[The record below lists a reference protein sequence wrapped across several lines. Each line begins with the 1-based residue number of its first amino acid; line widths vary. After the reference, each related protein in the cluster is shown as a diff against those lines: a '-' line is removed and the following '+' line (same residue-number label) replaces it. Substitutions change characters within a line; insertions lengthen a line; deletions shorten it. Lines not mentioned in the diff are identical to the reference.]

1 MLTEQYCS
9 RLNKD
14 SPLRRARARVA
25 SPDLAALNGLLW
37 HRQGDV
43 QERSGSLPIGMALA
57 FVAQWDGV
65 LQIKG

>member
-1 MLTEQYCS
+1 LLALE
-9 RLNKD
+9 D
-14 SPLRRARARVA
+14 SPPRQARTRVA

-37 HRQGDV
+37 HRQRDV